1 MAWQGARA
9 SLLLRGRA
17 LEEAERWLG
26 EGVAHRDPEPVAA
39 QMEFVDESRKVADVQ
54 RRRRLVAVASVTVLA
69 IGLVVWG
76 IVERTLAAAQGRVS
90 LARQI
95 AAQSEIVR
103 TEEAKNLPLSVLL
116 AAESQKMEPFVETG
130 QLLRSGVELLA
141 QRSTQRSFGPSET
154 SALSRGGK
162 FLSVNAKGAVRVI
175 SLEQNA
181 PVGANPIRY
190 RGRIQQLVVSDDGQ
204 YVATTVARDDRSNE
218 TFVDVWSTVTGEP
231 FGDLVKQGK
240 RCPGSS
246 AATFSPDRRTVAL
259 IGDMEVVVRDLASH
273 SNPPRALTHPDCVTA
288 MAFSPDGFLLATVGL
303 SGILRIWNLTT
314 GIADSVR
321 LTHRDRYE
329 VMDLAFSPD
338 GRYVASASPDR
349 TARVWERGSGI
360 QVARLQH
367 GEAVRRVAF
376 GPDGR
381 TLATWS
387 LDGTARF
394 WDIDNEDEIARI
406 VSEQSVTGIA
416 FTLDGRS
423 LITATRDGNVAFYAL
438 ESKAALER
446 SRFEHGSYHGPLR
459 IQLDPAGNRAAILAG
474 DGATQVW
481 SISDGRQI
489 YRSEAA
495 SAAFS
500 SDSRQLVLASKSGTI
515 HVLDAANGTAVGNPL
530 SYEGSLNVLAASRDG
545 QYVFGGG
552 ARGGRLW
559 RMTSRE
565 PIEDTPPVVAA
576 SFIASAPPSLLTVD
590 DKGIVRR
597 RNPETGAWVDRPLQ
611 LPTDASVI
619 GGRFS
624 ANGRLLAT
632 TSRGDPA
639 VRVWN
644 IDSTKEIRSLP
655 LPPAQ
660 SSRGGSGGPAV
671 IAFTEDGRHVAVA
684 LPQIRFREGNT
695 VRVWAVDTGR
705 EVSRVSDRSSIFDVV
720 FTPDA
725 KYLITVGFGSASMWV
740 WRDEDV
746 IAEAC
751 NRLPRNLTPDEWQR
765 FIGTGQ
771 PRKTCPNLP
780 G

>member
-1 MAWQGARA
+1 MRLLIKALDIDLDWVRVHTRLLVLAREWHGKEREA

-39 QMEFVDESRKVADVQ
+39 QMEFVAESRKVADVQ

-459 IQLDPAGNRAAILAG
+459 IQLDPAGNRAAILLGTARLKCG
-474 DGATQVW
+474 
-481 SISDGRQI
+481 
-489 YRSEAA
+489 A
-495 SAAFS
+495 SATAGRS
-500 SDSRQLVLASKSGTI
+500 TGAKLLRRHSRRI
-515 HVLDAANGTAVGNPL
+515 P
-530 SYEGSLNVLAASRDG
+530 GSLCWLRRAARSTC
-545 QYVFGGG
+545 
-552 ARGGRLW
+552 L
-559 RMTSRE
+559 
-565 PIEDTPPVVAA
+565 TPLTG
-576 SFIASAPPSLLTVD
+576 PPS
-590 DKGIVRR
+590 
-597 RNPETGAWVDRPLQ
+597 
-611 LPTDASVI
+611 
-619 GGRFS
+619 
-624 ANGRLLAT
+624 
-632 TSRGDPA
+632 
-639 VRVWN
+639 
-644 IDSTKEIRSLP
+644 EIRSP
-655 LPPAQ
+655 TRA
-660 SSRGGSGGPAV
+660 A
-671 IAFTEDGRHVAVA
+671 
-684 LPQIRFREGNT
+684 
-695 VRVWAVDTGR
+695 
-705 EVSRVSDRSSIFDVV
+705 
-720 FTPDA
+720 
-725 KYLITVGFGSASMWV
+725 
-740 WRDEDV
+740 
-746 IAEAC
+746 
-751 NRLPRNLTPDEWQR
+751 
-765 FIGTGQ
+765 
-771 PRKTCPNLP
+771 
-780 G
+780 